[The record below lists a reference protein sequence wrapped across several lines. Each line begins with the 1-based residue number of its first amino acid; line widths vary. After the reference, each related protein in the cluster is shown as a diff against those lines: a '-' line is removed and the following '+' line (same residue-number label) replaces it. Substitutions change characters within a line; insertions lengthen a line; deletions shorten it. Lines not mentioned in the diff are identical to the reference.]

1 MSHVASHRKTKKS
14 KLNAK
19 NYHCSYVYSVFKM
32 VLWSHSKIYG
42 SIIYIYI
49 KKPENQ
55 HTVYIFLKNT
65 HAYQKKK
72 KEDGVGD
79 KPSECQQQLFLGGGI
94 TCDF

>member
-1 MSHVASHRKTKKS
+1 MIHVASHRKTKKS

-42 SIIYIYI
+42 RIIYL
-49 KKPENQ
+49 KKQ
-55 HTVYIFLKNT
+55 KTKHTVYILLKNT

-72 KEDGVGD
+72 IW
-79 KPSECQQQLFLGGGI
+79 GGG
-94 TCDF
+94 